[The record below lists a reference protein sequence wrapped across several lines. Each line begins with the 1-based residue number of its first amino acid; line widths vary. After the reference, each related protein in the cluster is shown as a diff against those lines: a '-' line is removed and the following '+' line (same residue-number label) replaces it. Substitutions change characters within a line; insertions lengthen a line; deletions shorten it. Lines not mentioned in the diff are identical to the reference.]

1 MASTVPLKVAI
12 YENPGIKHWS
22 LFIDAADRDDKTT
35 IQLLGAQQKYFCQ
48 VSARSDSSISNSLIE
63 LCSLCEIDASKI
75 DTVKNIA
82 WDTPVRNEE
91 SDYSCQ
97 DFVLEILD
105 RLEEKGIILNG
116 RDYQN
121 NKEAVKAKRE
131 SWK

>member
-1 MASTVPLKVAI
+1 MTSPVPLKVAI

-63 LCSLCEIDASKI
+63 LCSLCKIDASKI
-75 DTVKNIA
+75 ETVKNIA
-82 WDTPVRNEE
+82 WDTPVRNGE

-97 DFVLEILD
+97 DFVLEVLD
-105 RLEEKGIILNG
+105 RLEESGIILNG
-116 RDYQN
+116 GDYQS